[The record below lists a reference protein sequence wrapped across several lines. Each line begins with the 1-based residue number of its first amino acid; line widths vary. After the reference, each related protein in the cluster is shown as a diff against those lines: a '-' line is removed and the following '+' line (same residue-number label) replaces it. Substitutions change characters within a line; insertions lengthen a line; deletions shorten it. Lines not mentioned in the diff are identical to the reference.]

1 MEFKVSEAKA
11 RAMARLEREA
21 GCDISAGPDYGIHL
35 GKVME
40 LALHPVDQVKF
51 IDLLYDQLGNVLSRE
66 EIEEVASSF
75 QAQIQLR
82 LAEKE
87 ATRQSA

>member
-40 LALHPVDQVKF
+40 LALHQVDRGQLIELLSQQV
-51 IDLLYDQLGNVLSRE
+51 GNVLSQE
-66 EIEEVASSF
+66 EIEEFASSF
-75 QAQIQLR
+75 QAQVQER
-82 LAEKE
+82 VAGKVVS
-87 ATRQSA
+87 RQSA